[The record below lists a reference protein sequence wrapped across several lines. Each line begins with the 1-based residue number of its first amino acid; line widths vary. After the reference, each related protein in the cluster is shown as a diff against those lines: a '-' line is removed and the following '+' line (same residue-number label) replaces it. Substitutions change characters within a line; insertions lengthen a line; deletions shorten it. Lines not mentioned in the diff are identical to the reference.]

1 MGMNT
6 TFVYFIDWLDI
17 VLSFFNTITL
27 LWLGVTVLLNADRRW
42 WGAWVGAG
50 GLLVGGI
57 FFAGHTA
64 VVGRVIGS
72 YNAEIEFWWWVS
84 WLPFISSPYMW
95 YVVIV
100 GYTGALG
107 ALTHRIWFV
116 ITSVLGLSALVLLLV
131 ANPIPSL
138 REVAYDHAE
147 VVPTVGGIVP
157 VVSMVYPVYSTLCV
171 ILSLLA
177 LFRPATSNRFMGDL
191 ARKRAR
197 PWLIVA
203 SFVLLIVSLS
213 IGGALGWLLYAVQS
227 NTLPP
232 LTFST
237 ITMVIAFDLFI
248 SGLIAVIVFLV
259 GKAVVS
265 YEIFTDAVMP
275 RGGLRRHWHSSLV
288 FALGYSTLLASILAV
303 DLSLIFVLLLITIAV
318 TLRYATFSWRD
329 FTEREH
335 SMARLRP
342 FVTSQRIYEQL
353 TTASPTTLP
362 EIDTAVPLRA
372 LCEDILKTQTA
383 YLVAVGPLA
392 ALVGAVHPY
401 TGNGNQS
408 PTIPDLP
415 LAELLP
421 NFDTPQTMCVAVDPA
436 RHGGATWAV
445 SLWSER
451 GLIGVLLIGEKQEH
465 GLYTLEEIEI
475 ARAVG
480 ERLIDTQ
487 ASVEMARRL
496 MNLQRQRLAESQV
509 IDRRTRRVLHD
520 DVLPELHT
528 AMLFLS
534 SLADNDMARQ
544 ALERLSSTHRQI
556 ADLLHTMPATS
567 ASDVGHLGLIG
578 ALRQVVDHELGKA
591 FDTITW
597 DIAPES
603 EEATRTI
610 PPLTAEVVFYAAR
623 EAIRNAAC
631 YGRGND
637 PNRPLTLSMA
647 VRGGERLE
655 LDICDNGVGI
665 GPNNT
670 PRDGK
675 GHGLALHS
683 TMMAVIGGTLTI
695 ESEPAH
701 YTRVLLATPL

>member
-1 MGMNT
+1 MKT
-6 TFVYFIDWLDI
+6 TFLYFIDWLDI
-17 VLSFFNTITL
+17 LLSFFNTITL

-42 WGAWVGAG
+42 WGAWVGAI
-50 GLLVGGI
+50 GLIVGGI

-72 YNAEIEFWWWVS
+72 YNAEIEFWWWAA

-95 YVVIV
+95 YVVMV
-100 GYTGALG
+100 GYTGALESR
-107 ALTHRIWFV
+107 LHRMWFV
-116 ITSVLGLSALVLLLV
+116 LTSVLGLSALVLLVV

-138 REVAYDHAE
+138 REVLLHQGIG
-147 VVPTVGGIVP
+147 VPTIGGIVP

-177 LFRPATSNRFMGDL
+177 LFRPTTSNRFMGDL

-203 SFVLLIVSLS
+203 SFVLLVVSLS
-213 IGGALGWLLYAVQS
+213 IGGALGWFLYAVQTNS
-227 NTLPP
+227 LPQLTL
-232 LTFST
+232 SA
-237 ITMVIAFDLFI
+237 ISMAIAFDLFI

-265 YEIFTDAVMP
+265 YEIFTDKVMP
-275 RGGLRRHWHSSLV
+275 RGGLRRHWHSSLA
-288 FALGYSTLLASILAV
+288 FAMGYSALVASILAF
-303 DLSLIFVLLLITIAV
+303 DLSLIFVLLLVTIAV

-353 TTASPTTLP
+353 TTDSTTTLP

-372 LCEDILKTQTA
+372 LCEDILKTKIA
-383 YLVAVGPLA
+383 YLVAIGPLA
-392 ALVGAVHPY
+392 ALVGAVQPY
-401 TGNGNQS
+401 TRNGKEA
-408 PTIPDLP
+408 PPIPDLP

-421 NFDTPQTMCVAVDPA
+421 RFDTPQTMCVAVDPS
-436 RHGGATWAV
+436 RHGGATWAI

-451 GLIGVLLIGEKQEH
+451 GLIGVLLVGEKQEQ
-465 GLYTLEEIEI
+465 GLYTLEEMEI

-496 MNLQRQRLAESQV
+496 MSLQRQRLAESQV
-509 IDRRTRRVLHD
+509 LDRRTRRVLHD
-520 DVLPELHT
+520 DILPELHT

-534 SLADNDMARQ
+534 SIPDNPMATQ
-544 ALERLSSTHRQI
+544 AMERLSSTHRQI

-567 ASDVGHLGLIG
+567 ASDVGQLGLIG

-591 FDTITW
+591 FDRITW
-597 DIAPES
+597 DIAPDAED
-603 EEATRTI
+603 AARTI
-610 PPLTAEVVFYAAR
+610 PPLTAEVIFYAAR

-631 YGRGND
+631 YGRGNN
-637 PNRPLTLSMA
+637 PNRPLSLTMGVRSGDQFVLSI
-647 VRGGERLE
+647 G
-655 LDICDNGVGI
+655 DDGVGM
-665 GPNNT
+665 GTSNA
-670 PRDGK
+670 PREGK

-683 TMMAVIGGTLTI
+683 TMMAVIGGTLTV
-695 ESEPAH
+695 ESVPAE
-701 YTRVLLATPL
+701 YTRVSLAIPL